1 MTESKQVM
9 EWQAQAHKLGHDRGF
24 DEGRVHKA
32 KQLLREILR
41 AKFTTIPSEIGAAIA
56 HSADEATLDRWAILA
71 VQSASLDAFRLQAGV

>member
-1 MTESKQVM
+1 MIQSKQVM
-9 EWQAQAHKLGHDRGF
+9 EWQAQAHDKGV
-24 DEGRVHKA
+24 DEGRVQKA